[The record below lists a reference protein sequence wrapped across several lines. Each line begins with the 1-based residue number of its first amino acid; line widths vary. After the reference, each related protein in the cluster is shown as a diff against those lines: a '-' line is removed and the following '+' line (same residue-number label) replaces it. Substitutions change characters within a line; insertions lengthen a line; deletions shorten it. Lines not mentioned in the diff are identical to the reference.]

1 VVSKTIIISMSITD
15 KVALQEKLF
24 ARRNKQMNKLHEVTE
39 QIRNLTTARDFLKE
53 KYDASEFHKKK
64 EKFPQ
69 SAVPPAPEDEEI
81 YKLLTAIQ
89 QLDKYIKELQDVQ
102 LKLLKQEE

>member
-1 VVSKTIIISMSITD
+1 MD
-15 KVALQEKLF
+15 RFQELS
-24 ARRNKQMNKLHEVTE
+24 E
-39 QIRNLTTARDFLKE
+39 QIKILKTAREILKE

-69 SAVPPAPEDEEI
+69 TPIPPTPQDGEI

-89 QLDKYIKELQDVQ
+89 QLDKYIKEMQDEQFKV
-102 LKLLKQEE
+102 LRDEEAK

>member
-1 VVSKTIIISMSITD
+1 MNGGKKPMD
-15 KVALQEKLF
+15 RFQELS
-24 ARRNKQMNKLHEVTE
+24 E
-39 QIRNLTTARDFLKE
+39 QIKILMTAREILKE

-69 SAVPPAPEDEEI
+69 TPIPPTPQDGEI

-89 QLDKYIKELQDVQ
+89 QLDKYIKELQDEQFKV
-102 LKLLKQEE
+102 LRDEEQK

>member
-1 VVSKTIIISMSITD
+1 
-15 KVALQEKLF
+15 
-24 ARRNKQMNKLHEVTE
+24 MNKFQEISE
-39 QIRNLTTARDFLKE
+39 QIKNLKSARDFLQK
-53 KYDASEFHKKK
+53 KYDSSEFRKKK

-89 QLDKYIKELQDVQ
+89 QLDKYIKELQDMQFKV
-102 LKLLKQEE
+102 LKQEE

>member
-1 VVSKTIIISMSITD
+1 
-15 KVALQEKLF
+15 
-24 ARRNKQMNKLHEVTE
+24 MNKFQEISE
-39 QIRNLTTARDFLKE
+39 QIKNLKAARDFLQK
-53 KYDASEFHKKK
+53 KYVASEFHKKK

-89 QLDKYIKELQDVQ
+89 QLDKYIKELQDMQFKV
-102 LKLLKQEE
+102 LKQEE

>member
-1 VVSKTIIISMSITD
+1 
-15 KVALQEKLF
+15 
-24 ARRNKQMNKLHEVTE
+24 MNKLHEVTE
-39 QIRNLTTARDFLKE
+39 QIKNLTTARDFLKE

>member
-1 VVSKTIIISMSITD
+1 MD
-15 KVALQEKLF
+15 QFQELS
-24 ARRNKQMNKLHEVTE
+24 E
-39 QIRNLTTARDFLKE
+39 QIKILKTAREILKK

-69 SAVPPAPEDEEI
+69 TPIPPTPQDGEI

-89 QLDKYIKELQDVQ
+89 QLDKYIKEMQDEQFKV
-102 LKLLKQEE
+102 LRDEEAK

>member
-1 VVSKTIIISMSITD
+1 MNTFQEIS
-15 KVALQEKLF
+15 
-24 ARRNKQMNKLHEVTE
+24 E
-39 QIRNLTTARDFLKE
+39 QIKTLKAARDILKE

-69 SAVPPAPEDEEI
+69 TAVPSEPEDKEI

-89 QLDKYIKELQDVQ
+89 QLDKYIKELQDEQFKV
-102 LKLLKQEE
+102 LKQED

>member
-1 VVSKTIIISMSITD
+1 
-15 KVALQEKLF
+15 
-24 ARRNKQMNKLHEVTE
+24 MNKLQEISE
-39 QIRNLTTARDFLKE
+39 QIKCLKTVRDFLKE
-53 KYDASEFHKKK
+53 KYDTSEFHKKK

-89 QLDKYIKELQDVQ
+89 QVDKYIKELQEIQFKV
-102 LKLLKQEE
+102 LKQEE